1 MFQLYSICLF
11 ARSSER
17 FPTWHVIL
25 YVIVRDAQI
34 MMFLDL
40 ALKITNNYKTGSNLY

>member
-1 MFQLYSICLF
+1 MFQVYCIRLLQGHQRGFLF
-11 ARSSER
+11 GM
-17 FPTWHVIL
+17 FIL

-40 ALKITNNYKTGSNLY
+40 ALKITNNYKTGSILY